1 MDNQKKYNSSAIVG
15 TIVFHGLLVAL
26 LLFMALRTPLPLPG
40 EEGVE
45 VSLGYDVTGSG
56 LVQPEKLQPISQA
69 QPTVSPPPKPREI
82 VTQST
87 EEAPALP
94 DASKTKEK
102 PKEKPKEQ
110 PKEQPVEELKPAE
123 PKVNP
128 RALYTPQKTDA
139 TESGTQGD
147 GTKAADQGKETG
159 SPNST
164 KAEGNAQAGDGI
176 SFDLEGRGSVNL
188 PKPAYNSPEQGRVV
202 VKIWVNKQGQV
213 TRVQTGVKGTTISDL
228 KLQQLAGDAAQKAVF
243 TPNPNAPDTQT
254 GTITYNFLRR
264 N

>member
-1 MDNQKKYNSSAIVG
+1 MDNQKKYNSSALVV
-15 TIVFHGLLVAL
+15 TIVFHGLLVVML
-26 LLFMALRTPLPLPG
+26 LIMALRTPLPLPG

-56 LVQPEKLQPISQA
+56 LEQPEKLQPISRV
-69 QPTVSPPPKPREI
+69 QPVVSPPPKPREI
-82 VTQST
+82 VTQNT
-87 EEAPALP
+87 EEAPAIP
-94 DASKTKEK
+94 DAAKTKEK
-102 PKEKPKEQ
+102 PKEKPA
-110 PKEQPVEELKPAE
+110 EQPVEEVKPPE

-128 RALYTPQKTDA
+128 KALYTPQKTDA

-147 GTKAADQGKETG
+147 GTTAADQGKESG
-159 SPNST
+159 SPDSRNT
-164 KAEGNAQAGDGI
+164 EGNAQAGDGI
-176 SFDLEGRGSVNL
+176 SFDLEGRGSIHL

-213 TRVQTGVKGTTISDL
+213 TRVQTGVKGTTIADL
-228 KLQQLAGDAAQKAVF
+228 KLQQLAADAAQKAVF
-243 TPNPNAPDTQT
+243 TPNPNAADVQT

>member
-1 MDNQKKYNSSAIVG
+1 MNNQKKYNSSAFVG
-15 TIVFHGLLVAL
+15 TIVFHGLVVVL
-26 LLFMALRTPLPLPG
+26 LLILALRTPLPLPG

-45 VSLGYDVTGSG
+45 VSLGYDITGSG
-56 LVQPEKLQPISQA
+56 LEQPKKLQPISRV
-69 QPTVSPPPKPREI
+69 QPVVSKPPQPREI

-87 EEAPALP
+87 EEAPAIEEV
-94 DASKTKEK
+94 SKPKEK
-102 PKEKPKEQ
+102 PKEKPI
-110 PKEQPVEELKPAE
+110 EQPVEEVKPPE

-128 RALYTPQKTDA
+128 KALYPPQKPDA
-139 TESGTQGD
+139 NESGTQGD
-147 GTKAADQGKETG
+147 GAKPADQGKEIG
-159 SPNST
+159 SPDSH

-176 SFDLEGRGSVNL
+176 SFNLEGRGSIHL

-213 TRVQTGVKGTTISDL
+213 TRVQAGVKGTTIADL
-228 KLQQLAGDAAQKAVF
+228 KLQQLAADAAQKAVF
-243 TPNPNAPDTQT
+243 TPNPHAAEEQS

>member
-1 MDNQKKYNSSAIVG
+1 MNNQKKYNSSALVG
-15 TIVFHGLLVAL
+15 TVVFHGLLVVML
-26 LLFMALRTPLPLPG
+26 LIMALRTPLPLPG

-45 VSLGYDVTGSG
+45 VSLGYDPTGSG
-56 LVQPEKLQPISQA
+56 LEQPKKLQPISRV
-69 QPTVSPPPKPREI
+69 QPVVSPPPKPREI
-82 VTQST
+82 VTQNT
-87 EEAPALP
+87 EEAPAIEEV
-94 DASKTKEK
+94 SKPKEQ

-110 PKEQPVEELKPAE
+110 PLEQPVEEVKPPE

-128 RALYTPQKTDA
+128 KALYTPQKTDA

-159 SPNST
+159 SPDSR

-176 SFDLEGRGSVNL
+176 SFDLEGRGSIHL

-202 VKIWVNKQGQV
+202 VRIWVNKQGKV
-213 TRVQTGVKGTTISDL
+213 TRVQTGIKGTTIADL
-228 KLQQLAGDAAQKAVF
+228 KLQQLAADAAQKAVF
-243 TPNPNAPDTQT
+243 TPNPNAADLQT